1 MFVFL
6 LVFFF
11 KSGYIILFTV
21 PELIRLYTYLSHLSS
36 EKCQGTNSLCGQIL
50 PQELYKIRKPAPLK
64 NQRDRGMQAT
74 RISNQNSLLGRT
86 PNSATWLTNKKG
98 MGWNQISQT
107 VRTVCHSMCL
117 EICSGLINIIS
128 LRRIEQNKKLRS
140 PELI

>member
-1 MFVFL
+1 MKLSDELWSGTNLYSAFENFIAVSIYRFL
-6 LVFFF
+6 RENVCFSACFFF

-86 PNSATWLTNKKG
+86 PNSATWLTRKEWDGIKY
-98 MGWNQISQT
+98 
-107 VRTVCHSMCL
+107 
-117 EICSGLINIIS
+117 
-128 LRRIEQNKKLRS
+128 LRQ
-140 PELI
+140 